1 MGQATKPTQVQA
13 PSPRPDTRPQ
23 PCAQAGGQTA
33 KDPQHDSDDRRKP
46 QVISRKIFS
55 DFASL

>member
-13 PSPRPDTRPQ
+13 QSPHPDARPQ
-23 PCAQAGGQTA
+23 PCAQAGDQTA
-33 KDPQHDSDDRRKP
+33 KDTQHDSDDRRKP

>member
-1 MGQATKPTQVQA
+1 
-13 PSPRPDTRPQ
+13 
-23 PCAQAGGQTA
+23 PCAQAGDQTV
-33 KDPQHDSDDRRKP
+33 KDTQHDSDERRKP

>member
-13 PSPRPDTRPQ
+13 QSPRPDTRPQ

-33 KDPQHDSDDRRKP
+33 KDDRPDSDARRKP